1 MAGMGGM
8 AEMLRSG
15 DIGPPPGGPG
25 EESAPEAMPL
35 EEANAFLQSKGIA
48 PEEFET
54 LVAAVTTII
63 ESQMGGAE
71 EAPPEEPPMPE
82 DDGLPPI

>member
-15 DIGPPPGGPG
+15 DIPPPPSEEGG
-25 EESAPEAMPL
+25 ESSAMSM
-35 EEANAFLQSKGIA
+35 EEAEAFLQSKGIA

-54 LVAAVTTII
+54 LVSAVTTII
-63 ESQMGGAE
+63 ESQMAASEPEAPAPE
-71 EAPPEEPPMPE
+71 EAPPPE